1 MRRSSS
7 DSSQEG
13 PDSHRGSRHPSAAES
28 NPARMLRAAG
38 YAAGSAA
45 QKMVTFA
52 GKAGRLLSP
61 SPARARHPGFV
72 SSSIVTAYWLT
83 HYPGAVAETAVT
95 RGRPVLSERRMLG
108 LSKERRRTLIR
119 QLGTVC
125 AVFQFGTAFAAARAL
140 RSSPDRQRLVAMDL
154 RGMRLADSCF
164 LTLGVNILQ
173 IYVGIRCGRP
183 DIVCRYHHPGFDF
196 WLCLGIVSSLIGST
210 LSYFS
215 MEMNDL
221 RARTDSFHVLQLT
234 SFLIYRLLE
243 IAARTTLLALF
254 ANVLGTWVFLV
265 LGGHA
270 LGVLALLAWSPHSK
284 AIPASKHAAQ
294 AQTSQRRQQQQVGE
308 GQAQEIALREL
319 YPELPPDVN
328 PDRVHR
334 RVQKTNAAVS
344 SRQAPDHAAEDEP
357 PAQSS
362 PDRSFTRNV
371 NPTFGTAEGRDVLP
385 TGQAHGSR
393 QGPLSPV
400 QQGLRSHVFS
410 SSAELLPPKG
420 AHGLARQQGKECP
433 RDKENQRSGSVGLR
447 MRGHRAIPGQQG
459 LAPRLE
465 GTPSKDPPTSRGPS
479 RLTTIPSM
487 DPTRP
492 AGQTGGAHCRGR
504 SLSRAG
510 SCNDAG
516 LPFEPG
522 LLPEEPEEG
531 PRASPLR
538 GPGQGGAKRKAET
551 PTPWQ
556 KVMAVQWRPVR
567 LLGCACQL
575 PAPRFTDVWLLFAC
589 MIWPP
594 SAFTSDATTRA
605 GQFWWRERGAP
616 RKSVADVALEGRL
629 VPFPLYQLLVAGEA
643 AAMLGLTFL
652 HLKLHPWAV
661 YYFKVVIVLH
671 LLWGLAGHLWLATQ
685 HMAAQAYQEDDL
697 DRAIRFKE
705 MVVMQRANMLSPEK
719 TLAGLTSINA
729 SPEQAQNRK
738 PLSLDALT
746 TIVVDRNSAVR
757 HSSPAKSLVFSEVRE

>member
-1 MRRSSS
+1 MI
-7 DSSQEG
+7 
-13 PDSHRGSRHPSAAES
+13 SA
-28 NPARMLRAAG
+28 
-38 YAAGSAA
+38 
-45 QKMVTFA
+45 K
-52 GKAGRLLSP
+52 
-61 SPARARHPGFV
+61 
-72 SSSIVTAYWLT
+72 LT
-83 HYPGAVAETAVT
+83 QA
-95 RGRPVLSERRMLG
+95 SG
-108 LSKERRRTLIR
+108 L
-119 QLGTVC
+119 Q
-125 AVFQFGTAFAAARAL
+125 
-140 RSSPDRQRLVAMDL
+140 
-154 RGMRLADSCF
+154 
-164 LTLGVNILQ
+164 
-173 IYVGIRCGRP
+173 
-183 DIVCRYHHPGFDF
+183 
-196 WLCLGIVSSLIGST
+196 
-210 LSYFS
+210 
-215 MEMNDL
+215 
-221 RARTDSFHVLQLT
+221 
-234 SFLIYRLLE
+234 
-243 IAARTTLLALF
+243 
-254 ANVLGTWVFLV
+254 NVLGTWVFLV

-362 PDRSFTRNV
+362 PDRLLHHPVGTSIGMGAFASPFASGAGQNGVQTVGPASPVRVDSQMCLASPVGKACMSPTCQPHAAFSGPPDDRILACHSPGPYSPSQQAPTRPHPFHQQVSEQPSLSARSFTRNV

-433 RDKENQRSGSVGLR
+433 RDKENQRGGSVGLR

-605 GQFWWRERGAP
+605 GECTHP
-616 RKSVADVALEGRL
+616 TCAL
-629 VPFPLYQLLVAGEA
+629 PACS
-643 AAMLGLTFL
+643 
-652 HLKLHPWAV
+652 HHP
-661 YYFKVVIVLH
+661 
-671 LLWGLAGHLWLATQ
+671 
-685 HMAAQAYQEDDL
+685 
-697 DRAIRFKE
+697 
-705 MVVMQRANMLSPEK
+705 
-719 TLAGLTSINA
+719 
-729 SPEQAQNRK
+729 
-738 PLSLDALT
+738 ALT
-746 TIVVDRNSAVR
+746 RVVPEWLLHNPHHRPIPNTSQSSSIGKQHQFCLLTCTALRIVAPE
-757 HSSPAKSLVFSEVRE
+757 SSSLQCHAAKMCM